1 MKFFDLFAGIGG
13 FRVGLEA
20 HGHECVGSCEI
31 DVYARKV
38 YAKNFGHEPRYR
50 DVRDIDPKD
59 LPDFDIMCGGFPCQ
73 SFSLAGNRKGFEDT
87 RGTLFFEIAR
97 LVKEKRPSILLLEN
111 VKGLLSHEEGKTFGV
126 IIQTLDELGY
136 DVEWQLLNS
145 KYFVPQNRER
155 VFIIGHL
162 RGSGSREILPL
173 GDFGKRNDKS
183 RKELYAKDE
192 CSSTLT
198 ATYWKGYGGGR
209 PMISEPKIKLL
220 QNSSED
226 TYRIYSVDGI
236 ARTLRASSGGLG
248 SKTGVYA
255 EPKIKRVDGKPNVY
269 NTDAQAGKVYDVDG
283 ISPSVTGQRIN
294 SQGFIAEPKDKKVQM
309 NYKANTN
316 ANMKE
321 RVQDRDETW
330 TLTGNSNDFT
340 ITQNHR
346 VRRLTPIECER
357 LQGFKDDWTKGISDT
372 QRYKCLGNAVTTNV
386 VEYIGRYLK

>member
-111 VKGLLSHEEGKTFGV
+111 VKGLLSHEEGKTFR
-126 IIQTLDELGY
+126 IILQELDELGY
-136 DVEWQLLNS
+136 DVEWQLINS
-145 KYFVPQNRER
+145 RYFVPQSRER
-155 VFIIGHL
+155 LYIIANL
-162 RGSGSREILPL
+162 RGSSGGKILPL
-173 GDFGKRNDKS
+173 GEVSKRNDKS
-183 RKELYAKDE
+183 RKELYATDE

-209 PMISEPKIKLL
+209 PMIKE
-220 QNSSED
+220 
-226 TYRIYSVDGI
+226 
-236 ARTLRASSGGLG
+236 
-248 SKTGVYA
+248 SK
-255 EPKIKRVDGKPNVY
+255 P
-269 NTDAQAGKVYDVDG
+269 
-283 ISPSVTGQRIN
+283 
-294 SQGFIAEPKDKKVQM
+294 VQM
-309 NYKANTN
+309 NYRSNVN
-316 ANMKE
+316 SNMKE

-330 TLTGNSNDFT
+330 TLTSNSNDFT
-340 ITQNHR
+340 ITDGDR
-346 VRRLTPIECER
+346 VRKLTPIECER
-357 LQGFKDDWTKGISDT
+357 LQGFADNWTKGISDT
-372 QRYKCLGNAVTTNV
+372 QRYKCIGNAVTTKV
-386 VEYIGRYLK
+386 VEYIVGHWNDDDLTQVESE

>member
-38 YAKNFGHEPRYR
+38 YAKNFGHEPRYK

-59 LPDFDIMCGGFPCQ
+59 LPDFDILCGGFPCQ

-126 IIQTLDELGY
+126 IVQTLVELGY

-145 KYFVPQNRER
+145 KYFVPQSRER
-155 VFIIGHL
+155 IYIIGHL
-162 RGSGSREILPL
+162 RGSGSRKILPL
-173 GDFGKRNDKS
+173 GKVSKRNDKS

-209 PMISEPKIKLL
+209 PMIKE
-220 QNSSED
+220 
-226 TYRIYSVDGI
+226 
-236 ARTLRASSGGLG
+236 
-248 SKTGVYA
+248 
-255 EPKIKRVDGKPNVY
+255 
-269 NTDAQAGKVYDVDG
+269 
-283 ISPSVTGQRIN
+283 
-294 SQGFIAEPKDKKVQM
+294 DKKVQM
-309 NYKANTN
+309 TYRSNTN
-316 ANMKE
+316 SNMKE

-330 TLTGNSNDFT
+330 TLTSNSNDFT
-340 ITQNHR
+340 ITDDHR
-346 VRRLTPIECER
+346 VRKLTPIECER
-357 LQGFKDDWTKGISDT
+357 LQGFADDWTKGISDT
-372 QRYKCLGNAVTTNV
+372 QRYKCLGNAVTTKV
-386 VEYIGRYLK
+386 VEYIARYLK

>member
-13 FRVGLEA
+13 FRVGLESWD
-20 HGHECVGSCEI
+20 HECIGSCEI
-31 DVYARKV
+31 DKYARQI
-38 YAKNFGHEPRYR
+38 YAKNFGHEPEYK
-50 DVRDIDPKD
+50 DARDIDTKT
-59 LPDFDIMCGGFPCQ
+59 LPSFDILCAGFPCQ
-73 SFSLAGNRKGFEDT
+73 SFSIVGNRLGFEDK
-87 RGTLFFEIAR
+87 RGNLFFEIAR
-97 LVKEKRPSILLLEN
+97 IAREKQPSYLLLEN
-111 VKGLLSHEEGKTFGV
+111 VKGLLSHEQGNTFKV
-126 IIQTLDELGY
+126 MLQTLDELGY
-136 DVEWQLLNS
+136 DIEWQLLNS
-145 KYFVPQNRER
+145 KYFVPQSRER
-155 VFIIGHL
+155 LYIIGHL
-162 RGSGSREILPL
+162 RGSGRREVLPI
-173 GDFGKRNDKS
+173 GSCSPRNDKS

-294 SQGFIAEPKDKKVQM
+294 SQGFIAEPKKVQM

-321 RVQDRDETW
+321 RVQDRDTTW

-340 ITQNHR
+340 ITDNHR

-357 LQGFKDDWTKGISDT
+357 LQGFKDDWTKGVSDT
-372 QRYKCLGNAVTTNV
+372 QRYKMLGNAVTTKV
-386 VEYIGRYLK
+386 VEYIVGYLK